1 MYILSLMSFIKSR
14 TSAKFYGESQMTFLV
29 QKDCVD
35 IIFKIKKGVYLTV
48 SVYSLSESRLLLACS
63 WDGFW
68 NRLKQMRNRKDVLK
82 RLGKTCPQAAKIFT
96 QTDAP
101 HFAHIDKE
109 LTIGVVVLEMKAPVV
124 TNNVS
129 DYLHEKVVEKAVEL
143 MHYNL
148 NLFCELDEKCPFPA
162 WKTDLKQ
169 MK

>member
-1 MYILSLMSFIKSR
+1 
-14 TSAKFYGESQMTFLV
+14 
-29 QKDCVD
+29 
-35 IIFKIKKGVYLTV
+35 
-48 SVYSLSESRLLLACS
+48 
-63 WDGFW
+63 
-68 NRLKQMRNRKDVLK
+68 MRNRKDVMK

-109 LTIGVVVLEMKAPVV
+109 LTIGAVVLEMKAPVV

-148 NLFCELDEKCPFPA
+148 NFSVNL
-162 WKTDLKQ
+162 
-169 MK
+169 MKNARSLLGKLT

>member
-1 MYILSLMSFIKSR
+1 
-14 TSAKFYGESQMTFLV
+14 
-29 QKDCVD
+29 
-35 IIFKIKKGVYLTV
+35 
-48 SVYSLSESRLLLACS
+48 
-63 WDGFW
+63 
-68 NRLKQMRNRKDVLK
+68 MRNRKDVLK

-96 QTDAP
+96 QTDAS

-109 LTIGVVVLEMKAPVV
+109 LTIGAVVLEMKAPVV

-129 DYLHEKVVEKAVEL
+129 DYLHEKVVEKAVEI

-148 NLFCELDEKCPFPA
+148 NLFCELDEKCPFST

>member
-48 SVYSLSESRLLLACS
+48 SVYSLSEGRLLLACS

-68 NRLKQMRNRKDVLK
+68 NRLKQMRNRKVVLE
-82 RLGKTCPQAAKIFT
+82 RLGKTCPLAAKIFT
-96 QTDAP
+96 HTAAP
-101 HFAHIDKE
+101 HFAYIDKE
-109 LTIGVVVLEMKAPVV
+109 LRNGAVVLEMEAPVV

-143 MHYNL
+143 MDYNL

-162 WKTDLKQ
+162 WKTDLKNL
-169 MK
+169 K

>member
-1 MYILSLMSFIKSR
+1 
-14 TSAKFYGESQMTFLV
+14 MTFLV

-101 HFAHIDKE
+101 
-109 LTIGVVVLEMKAPVV
+109 LV

-129 DYLHEKVVEKAVEL
+129 DYLHEKVVETAVEL